1 MKLFPVFHDPSYPS
15 LHVMKSIQSMLQVIL
30 AKIRVYCLRRQMQN
44 ASQTPKHNTYTVFV
58 QYSLIFIY
66 PSVSNLYNPLNA
78 LFPS

>member
-1 MKLFPVFHDPSYPS
+1 
-15 LHVMKSIQSMLQVIL
+15 
-30 AKIRVYCLRRQMQN
+30 MQN